1 MKLNVKIGIS
11 VKKGKF
17 VVIRKARLI
26 CLLLNAG
33 LNVEEVGQAA
43 PNEQGG
49 DDEEKTAEHSGDRGE
64 QPCRKGDSLEKSA
77 EYRDPGVN
85 RDHRAEEE

>member
-1 MKLNVKIGIS
+1 MKNLENFAIKLNIYGI
-11 VKKGKF
+11 KL
-17 VVIRKARLI
+17 IMLII

-43 PNEQGG
+43 PDEQGG
-49 DDEEKTAEHSGDRGE
+49 DDEEKTTEHSGDRGE

-77 EYRDPGVN
+77 EYRDPGVD